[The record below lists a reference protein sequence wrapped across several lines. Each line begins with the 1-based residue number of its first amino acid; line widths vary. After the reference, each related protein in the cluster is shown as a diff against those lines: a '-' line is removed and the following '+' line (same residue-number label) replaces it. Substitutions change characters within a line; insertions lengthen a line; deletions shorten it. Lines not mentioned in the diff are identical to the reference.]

1 MKHPLRFIAAGI
13 LLLAATGY
21 AALCASV
28 DTGRILNKTMVND
41 IEVSGMTLE
50 DASAALKS
58 DADFRRKNA
67 NFTISFDDRHYTV
80 SAGDSIE
87 LDYETAARDALKA
100 SQGAFWTRGF
110 LQAKAALRGNLEE
123 RPAVKVDSDTLR
135 RAIADS
141 GVPLAEDSVHLPYS
155 IKDDRLTFTSG
166 AAVKKTDEEKL
177 EKKIISAF
185 QAKDFKDKIS
195 CPMKA
200 DGTAT
205 LDQIYQE
212 VHKTA
217 RNATL
222 DPEDNYAIV
231 DEVIGVDFDKE
242 SGENALKAAKDGEDA
257 AIDLIYTNP
266 EVTAQDLR
274 DRLFVDVLSTYTT
287 KVRGSSNRLTN
298 VKLAAKK
305 CNGVII
311 PSGYEFSFNKAV
323 GEQTKATGYK
333 PAGATL
339 NGKPVQAYGGGICQ
353 VTSTIFA
360 ASLFANLD
368 ILERWEHDYVSS
380 YIAAGL
386 DAAVA
391 WNELDFRIAN
401 SFPYPVTM
409 DVIYSDG
416 YLTVT
421 IRGTKTDDSLVSVST
436 EELESST
443 SRSLEVLTRRK
454 VYTDNKSQVFTEEVA
469 RSRYAR

>member
-1 MKHPLRFIAAGI
+1 MKHPIRFITAGI
-13 LLLAATGY
+13 LLLATGAY

-28 DTGRILNKTMVND
+28 DTGRILNETTVND
-41 IEVSGMTLE
+41 IDVSSMTLE
-50 DASAALKS
+50 QASAALES
-58 DADFRRKNA
+58 DAALRHENA
-67 NFTISFDDRHYTV
+67 GFTISFDDKHFTV
-80 SAGDSIE
+80 SAGDALE
-87 LDYETAARDALKA
+87 LDCEATAKSALKA
-100 SQGAFWTRGF
+100 SQGSFWMRGF
-110 LQAKAALRGNLEE
+110 SQAKAALKGNHID
-123 RPAVKVDSDTLR
+123 RPAVKVNSDALH
-135 RAIADS
+135 RAIAGS
-141 GVPLAEDSVHLPYS
+141 GLPLDEDSVRLPYS
-155 IKDDRLTFTSG
+155 IKDSRLTFTPG
-166 AAVKKTDEEKL
+166 AAVRKTDEEKL

-185 QAKDFKDKIS
+185 QEKDFGNEIL

-205 LDQIYQE
+205 LEQIYQE
-212 VHKTA
+212 VYQPA
-217 RNATL
+217 QNATL
-222 DPEDNYAIV
+222 DPENNYAIV
-231 DEVIGVDFDKE
+231 DEVIGIDFDKE
-242 SGENALKAAKDGEDA
+242 SGENALKAAKEGEEA
-257 AIDLIYTNP
+257 SIDLIYTNP

-274 DRLFVDVLSTYTT
+274 NRLFVDVLGTYTT
-287 KVRGSSNRLTN
+287 KVQGSSNRLTN

-409 DVIYSDG
+409 DVIYSGG

-436 EELESST
+436 EELDSST
-443 SRSLEVLTRRK
+443 SRSLEVVTRRK
-454 VYTDNKSQVFTEEVA
+454 VYTENKSQVSVEEVA